1 MITCGTK
8 SDGDKVWS
16 GKGKQHRI
24 NMMVIRGANKVNKSV
39 VKVGGGEEVAGVTL
53 VQEKYNWLGGKK
65 QGLIQATQS

>member
-39 VKVGGGEEVAGVTL
+39 VKLGGEEEVAGVT
-53 VQEKYNWLGGKK
+53 
-65 QGLIQATQS
+65 